1 MRSLFLSL
9 AALTVAAGTALA
21 QTPPAPA
28 AAPAAK
34 DEKSEKLNA
43 NPCRDEVAAA
53 LQKLRKTSWFRMD
66 TAMITETGP
75 TKMQVD
81 YVLPDK
87 MHQRVSS
94 AAGSGTT
101 EVVLIGDEAWGNE
114 GKGWQALSTDLTQ
127 QLKAQMYENVVEQ
140 QADVGNYSCKGKTQ
154 FDGRDVLSYKLE
166 TEAVKDESKALN
178 EAFRMF
184 YIDAT
189 TGMPVSIALLAP
201 GRETK
206 PLFKTSYSYPL
217 DIRIEAPKDVV
228 KDGAAPAPK

>member
-9 AALTVAAGTALA
+9 AVLTITTGTALA

-28 AAPAAK
+28 DAPGAK
-34 DEKSEKLNA
+34 DEKLNA

-53 LQKLRKTSWFRMD
+53 LQKLRKTSWFRME

-87 MHQRVSS
+87 MHQRVSTAS
-94 AAGSGTT
+94 GGGST
-101 EVVLIGDEAWGNE
+101 EVVLIGDQAWGNE

-140 QADVGNYSCKGKTQ
+140 QAEVGNYSCKGKTQ

-166 TEAVKDESKALN
+166 TEIGKDESKALN

-184 YIDAT
+184 YVDAT

-217 DIRIEAPKDVV
+217 DIRIEAPKDVM
-228 KDGAAPAPK
+228 KDGAATAPK